1 MASSASPLYAA
12 PLFQRITGGALRPG
26 GTALTR
32 RALELCSFA
41 PEADILD
48 IGCGKGASLA
58 LLQQLGLNGTGL
70 DRECSLEA
78 PFPFVQADAENPPF
92 PDDSFDGLLCEC
104 VLSLLPGAAHA
115 LQRFSAMLRPEGRLI
130 LSDLYIT
137 GGSGRPA
144 AGVSTCLEGARTRQ
158 EVEVLLEENGF
169 STLFFEDHSA
179 ALKELAARLLWY
191 GDEEL
196 CALLRGGRA
205 CACGTRY
212 GYGLW
217 IARPS
222 GKQKGARTDA
232 LHPRRLS

>member
-26 GTALTR
+26 DTTLTR

-41 PEADILD
+41 PGADILD

-58 LLQQLGLNGTGL
+58 LLQELGLNGTGL

-115 LQRFSAMLRPEGRLI
+115 LQRFSALLRPEGRLI
-130 LSDLYIT
+130 LSDLYVRSPA
-137 GGSGRPA
+137 GGPGAPDASG
-144 AGVSTCLEGARTRQ
+144 CLEGARSRQ
-158 EVEVLLEENGF
+158 ETERLLEENGF
-169 STLFFEDHSA
+169 TLLLFEDHSA

-196 CALLRGGRA
+196 CSLLRGKGTGFG
-205 CACGTRY
+205 CACGARY

-217 IARPS
+217 IARPA
-222 GKQKGARTDA
+222 GRPNRGAN
-232 LHPRRLS
+232 